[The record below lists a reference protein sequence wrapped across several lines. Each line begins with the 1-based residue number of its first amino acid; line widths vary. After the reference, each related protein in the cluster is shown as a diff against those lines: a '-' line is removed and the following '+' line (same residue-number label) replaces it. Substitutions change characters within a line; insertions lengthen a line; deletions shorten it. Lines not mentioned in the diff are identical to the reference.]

1 MRWRAG
7 PRTLQGRLALVF
19 GATTVAL
26 SGIVGVVV
34 TRATSDELL
43 STVDEAL
50 ATRLSDV
57 DTQLSQLTVPELLG
71 AEPAQEQLDPVGPPR
86 GVFAQVLL
94 RDGRVLAGQPETL
107 LGEPLVTAD
116 ELRRALDER
125 FTLARSLPPAVRSA
139 RFLVGP
145 SRSLPGV
152 VIVVA
157 TSMDD
162 AERAQDR
169 LRLALAVALPVL
181 AAVVATGGWVLAGA
195 ALRPVRRMVEEADAV
210 SATEPDRRLTV
221 PDGAGEEIVVLAERL
236 NALLDRVEGAVRRE
250 RAFVDDASHELR
262 TPLAIVR
269 GELELAR
276 MSTPDGTDPARA
288 VDSSLEEVERLE
300 RLAQNLLVLAR
311 VGGRRGEAAGPVDVG
326 EAAARAVRSTAGAA
340 AARGFAVAVTG
351 DGSVTGD
358 VTEIERALA
367 NLVDNAVRHARSH
380 VWVTVAR
387 AGGDVLVDVVDDG
400 PGFPP
405 ALLPRVFDRFA
416 TGDAGGGAGL
426 GLAIVAAIAAAHG
439 GEATAGNGAGGG
451 AWVRLRLPAPAG

>member
-1 MRWRAG
+1 VIG

-34 TRATSDELL
+34 TRATADELVA
-43 STVDEAL
+43 TIDEAL
-50 ATRLSDV
+50 ATRLADL
-57 DTQLSQLTVPELLG
+57 DGQLSR
-71 AEPAQEQLDPVGPPR
+71 LDP
-86 GVFAQVLL
+86 
-94 RDGRVLAGQPETL
+94 RVLAGELPVPEFGSPVGTPPGLFVQVIRSDGGVFAAQPEPL
-107 LGEPLVTAD
+107 LRTRVLTTAQ
-116 ELRRALDER
+116 RARAQRDR
-125 FTLARSLPPAVRSA
+125 FVLTGRVPGGAGRA
-139 RFLVGP
+139 RFLAGP
-145 SRSLPGV
+145 SGTVDGWVLLVG
-152 VIVVA
+152 

-195 ALRPVRRMVEEADAV
+195 ALRPVRRMVEEADAI

-221 PDGAGEEIVVLAERL
+221 PDRAGEEIVVLAERL
-236 NALLDRVEGAVRRE
+236 NALLDRVERALRRE
-250 RAFVDDASHELR
+250 RSFVDDASHELR

-276 MSTPDGTDPARA
+276 MSTADGTESARA

-311 VGGRRGEAAGPVDVG
+311 VGGRRGEGTRPVELA
-326 EAAARAVRSTAGAA
+326 EAAARAARTAAPAA
-340 AARGFAVAVTG
+340 AARGVAVTV
-351 DGSVTGD
+351 DGRATVVGEP
-358 VTEIERALA
+358 TELERAVV
-367 NLVDNAVRHARSH
+367 NLVDNAVRFARSA
-380 VWVTVAR
+380 VWVTISE
-387 AGGDVLVDVVDDG
+387 AGGDALVDVVDDG

-405 ALLPRVFDRFA
+405 GVLPRAFDRFA
-416 TGDAGGGAGL
+416 TGDRGGGAGL

-439 GEATAGNGAGGG
+439 GEATAGNGAEGG
-451 AWVRLRLPAPAG
+451 AWVRLRLPSAGR